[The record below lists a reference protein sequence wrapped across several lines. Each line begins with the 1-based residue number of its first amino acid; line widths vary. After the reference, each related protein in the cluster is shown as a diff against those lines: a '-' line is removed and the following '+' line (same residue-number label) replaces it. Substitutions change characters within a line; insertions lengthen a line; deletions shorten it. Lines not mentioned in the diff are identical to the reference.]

1 MGCLIGNEQTRYGEI
16 MKNAYIIGH
25 ITVKDKDKWDEY
37 RNKVPATLNTWGA
50 ELVLRG
56 KLCSVLSGNHAHTDT
71 VVIRFP
77 DLRSLNGW
85 YSSPEYQSLIPLRQ
99 EAAEMELL
107 SYED

>member
-1 MGCLIGNEQTRYGEI
+1 
-16 MKNAYIIGH
+16 MKKAYVIGH
-25 ITVKDKDKWDEY
+25 ITVKDNDKWAEY
-37 RNKVPATLNTWGA
+37 RSKVPATLNPWGA

-85 YSSPEYQSLIPLRQ
+85 YSSSEYQSLIPLRQ
-99 EAAEMELL
+99 EAARMELL